1 MQAVERASSNL
12 STRRAR
18 DYVGQMLW
26 HHTARSTEYFSRW
39 VEIKEAA
46 ATAAMGAE
54 KAAGDII
61 KETAAAVLTAATSV
75 EV

>member
-1 MQAVERASSNL
+1 
-12 STRRAR
+12 
-18 DYVGQMLW
+18 MLW